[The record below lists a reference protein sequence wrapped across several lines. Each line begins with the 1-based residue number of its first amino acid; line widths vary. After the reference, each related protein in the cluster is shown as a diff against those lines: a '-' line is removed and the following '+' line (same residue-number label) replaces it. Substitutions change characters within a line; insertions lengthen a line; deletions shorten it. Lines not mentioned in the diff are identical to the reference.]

1 MSPPS
6 PSDARARRG
15 AYPAPFRR
23 SSSHSELSSAGGS
36 ARSPPRRASL
46 FATSRLEEEEVS
58 AALGA
63 SSGDSSSDE
72 ASGGA
77 AGAAAR
83 TFAAPDEDPAEAEQM
98 FLFDL
103 AVRMSGEVATKTRR
117 RRLKTHADSF
127 TGRQAVQWM
136 LSANVAEDVEAALAL
151 GGGLVKAGLI
161 KGPLGFESITS
172 GTYASGTPSK
182 TAASR
187 TQSASHH
194 GFANRSFL
202 YRFNVAMDP
211 GLRAA
216 RWCLSREMVKVRG
229 SVYDVATVVDRH
241 TAAARA
247 LADDHAAAMERL
259 ENVLREMKTQ
269 LAKARAAGVALAIA
283 LGARAVEAAFV
294 APGGYSSERVSAAV
308 ALFALA
314 MCVAAAWFVADRR
327 SLDVVLH
334 GGVEGWDQ
342 WDPWDDDD
350 ASNEG
355 GVANGAGSRGGSRGS
370 VASRRGSRVPRADRA
385 AREEGP
391 AGASD
396 REGSWSRSR
405 SVAAAAETVPSSR
418 ASSSSLGPRVRSPP
432 PPPLGAEFRA
442 LPPPVPGTPVNAFAP
457 GAPVGVRLSPASP
470 SQWLPPGPSRPPD
483 GVSCPA
489 QVPFAFESELFSGRA
504 VVYLRGLPDSPAR
517 VFEGR
522 ARAIQFVV
530 QGRFKRPVPMDDVH
544 FGVRLARPLT
554 ALPTRW
560 LLSLCTRV
568 VRGLG
573 AKYGMELSDPT
584 HPRPF
589 MTAPLALATQVLAC
603 HAPGEEPDI
612 QVPTQV
618 EDVARR
624 QGLWRGSEAD
634 AANASGAS
642 RMKKNKSL
650 SSSERRSTLARL
662 IRDARRARAKA
673 NGGVAPPPRTR
684 PPSDGRV
691 PSFDVDSVWTFSFW
705 QSQIDFAAYDVD
717 LGVGTFDLAKI
728 LDGQPLALSATTSD
742 GAEVAF
748 RFEIWHERLLPAA
761 MKAYEVAKET
771 TADGDAR
778 GDRPTGR
785 EREATREGGEGE
797 RATR

>member
-1 MSPPS
+1 M
-6 PSDARARRG
+6 
-15 AYPAPFRR
+15 
-23 SSSHSELSSAGGS
+23 
-36 ARSPPRRASL
+36 
-46 FATSRLEEEEVS
+46 
-58 AALGA
+58 
-63 SSGDSSSDE
+63 
-72 ASGGA
+72 
-77 AGAAAR
+77 
-83 TFAAPDEDPAEAEQM
+83 
-98 FLFDL
+98 
-103 AVRMSGEVATKTRR
+103 
-117 RRLKTHADSF
+117 
-127 TGRQAVQWM
+127 
-136 LSANVAEDVEAALAL
+136 
-151 GGGLVKAGLI
+151 
-161 KGPLGFESITS
+161 
-172 GTYASGTPSK
+172 
-182 TAASR
+182 
-187 TQSASHH
+187 
-194 GFANRSFL
+194 
-202 YRFNVAMDP
+202 
-211 GLRAA
+211 
-216 RWCLSREMVKVRG
+216 
-229 SVYDVATVVDRH
+229 
-241 TAAARA
+241 
-247 LADDHAAAMERL
+247 
-259 ENVLREMKTQ
+259 
-269 LAKARAAGVALAIA
+269 
-283 LGARAVEAAFV
+283 
-294 APGGYSSERVSAAV
+294 
-308 ALFALA
+308 
-314 MCVAAAWFVADRR
+314 
-327 SLDVVLH
+327 
-334 GGVEGWDQ
+334 
-342 WDPWDDDD
+342 
-350 ASNEG
+350 
-355 GVANGAGSRGGSRGS
+355 
-370 VASRRGSRVPRADRA
+370 
-385 AREEGP
+385 
-391 AGASD
+391 
-396 REGSWSRSR
+396 
-405 SVAAAAETVPSSR
+405 
-418 ASSSSLGPRVRSPP
+418 
-432 PPPLGAEFRA
+432 
-442 LPPPVPGTPVNAFAP
+442 NAFAP

-504 VVYLRGLPDSPAR
+504 AVYLRGLPDSPAR

-544 FGVRLARPLT
+544 FGVRLARPLR

-634 AANASGAS
+634 AANSSGAS
-642 RMKKNKSL
+642 RVKKNKSL

-761 MKAYEVAKET
+761 MKAYEAAKET